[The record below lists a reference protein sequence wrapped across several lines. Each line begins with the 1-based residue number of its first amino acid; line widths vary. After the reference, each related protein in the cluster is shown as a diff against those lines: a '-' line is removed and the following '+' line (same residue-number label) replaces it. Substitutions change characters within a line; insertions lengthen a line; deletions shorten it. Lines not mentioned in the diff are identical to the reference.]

1 MRPVGSEGRTGP
13 RVGDAGEHAKGP
25 WNPEF
30 VGQSPS
36 IRDLLALVTRVA
48 PTEAPVLITGESGT
62 GKEILARTI
71 HARSRRRDR
80 PFVAINCG
88 AIVDTLEESE
98 LFGHVAGAF
107 TGAHRRKTGK
117 FEAAHGGT
125 IFLDEIGEMSLP
137 LQVKLLRIL
146 QDGEY
151 APVGMVETCHADAR
165 VIAAT
170 NQDLQRQVDARQ
182 FRADLFYRL
191 NVVRLEVTPLRR
203 RREDIL
209 PLLRHFVKTYSTQY
223 GRPEPEI
230 DPAVERVLE
239 EYDFPGNVRELSNI
253 VQRAIILGGGKTV
266 TLAALSDEVRS
277 PSSTARSIR
286 DPHARETRFHEA
298 KKRLIEEFEREYLV
312 AVIQESGGIVS
323 RAAKR
328 AGLSDRIMHQK
339 LKSYGID
346 GRSFRAGADAEA
358 SDA

>member
-1 MRPVGSEGRTGP
+1 MLRPVRSEGRTRP
-13 RVGDAGEHAKGP
+13 RVGDAGEHAAGP
-25 WNPEF
+25 WNPDF
-30 VGQSPS
+30 VGQSPA
-36 IRDLLALVTRVA
+36 IRDLLTLVARVA

-71 HARSRRRDR
+71 HARSRRRDG

-170 NQDLQRQVDARQ
+170 NQDLQRQVDSRQ

-191 NVVRLEVTPLRR
+191 NVVRLDVAPLRR
-203 RREDIL
+203 RREDIV
-209 PLLRHFVKTYSTQY
+209 PLLHHFVKTYSTLY
-223 GRPEPEI
+223 GRPEPEV
-230 DPAVERVLE
+230 DPAVERAFE

-253 VQRAIILGGGKTV
+253 VQRAIILGGGKAV
-266 TLAALSDEVRS
+266 TLSALSDEVRS
-277 PSSTARSIR
+277 SSSARPTHR
-286 DPHARETRFHEA
+286 EHAHETRFHEA

-339 LKSYGID
+339 LKAYGID
-346 GRSFRAGADAEA
+346 GRSFRASADA
-358 SDA
+358 SDV